1 MQEEARAKTTRER
14 VLKTLLTHERR
25 TINELAESVGI
36 NPISVRHHINKLE
49 AEGLVTSEEER
60 HGVGRPRRIYYL
72 SEKGRE
78 QFPTRYIQLTVRLLE
93 QLKETMPEPMVNKIF
108 SEMAR
113 DMASEYTNELE
124 GLSME
129 ERLDLIKEL
138 LTNEG
143 FTVEWQ
149 QEDDYYQI
157 REINCPYFR
166 VGMNHPEVCALDET
180 LISTLL
186 DIPAQKVKCMLEGDS
201 YCTYLIPKDIKTMAK
216 EIENSMETE
225 EV

>member
-1 MQEEARAKTTRER
+1 MQEEAKTKTTRER
-14 VLKTLLTHERR
+14 VLKTLLTHERC

-78 QFPTRYIQLTVRLLE
+78 HFPTRYIQLTVRLLE

-113 DMASEYTNELE
+113 DMASEYTDELE

-129 ERLDLIKEL
+129 ERLDLIQDL
-138 LTNEG
+138 LTSEG

-201 YCTYLIPKDIKTMAK
+201 YCTYLIPKDIKVMALEK
-216 EIENSMETE
+216 ENSMETE
-225 EV
+225 EA